1 MKGNRKGG
9 KGWDGRIGEG
19 INIGKVWEN
28 KKDRWKASEKER
40 REEHGDGV
48 RGWRISPRGAWAPP
62 PAAGD
67 SGIMISSSSS
77 LLTSV
82 DEVAISETG
91 MIHVVNDAGKQRRQR
106 LQLR

>member
-1 MKGNRKGG
+1 MEG
-9 KGWDGRIGEG
+9 KGQG

-28 KKDRWKASEKER
+28 KMERWKASEKER

-48 RGWRISPRGAWAPP
+48 RGWAPP

-67 SGIMISSSSS
+67 SGIIMISSSNS

-91 MIHVVNDAGKQRRQR
+91 MIDIVNDAGKQRRQR